1 MPEAPARDH
10 RIVLLATFALTLG
23 LAGARSAEAQ
33 TAPPLGYI
41 ERPTDPAAPLAYP
54 THSSATASSD
64 RTTPPPLEP
73 DPEVAVDLALAAE
86 MPLMLGGQATLEVP
100 YRFLFQGEVG
110 VLPGFSIDAVDS
122 ALVGSGA
129 YDATTSELVRNT
141 LRDSLV
147 MRLSAGWRPFPDH
160 GLELL
165 GGYTLVSLGGDVSA
179 RQAVESIA
187 GVTVPAE
194 IPDAQIAIHSTV
206 HSVHFGLGWRWVV
219 ADHFLVRMSLGY
231 MQAVSSSSHL
241 EVPAELAG
249 NATVTNGAAVANG
262 LIDAKLNE
270 IYTTYVKL
278 PVAGLSM
285 GYRF

>member
-1 MPEAPARDH
+1 
-10 RIVLLATFALTLG
+10 
-23 LAGARSAEAQ
+23 
-33 TAPPLGYI
+33 
-41 ERPTDPAAPLAYP
+41 
-54 THSSATASSD
+54 
-64 RTTPPPLEP
+64 
-73 DPEVAVDLALAAE
+73 
-86 MPLMLGGQATLEVP
+86 MLGGQATLEVP

-147 MRLSAGWRPFPDH
+147 VRLSAGWRPFPDH

-187 GVTVPAE
+187 GVSVPAE
-194 IPDAQIAIHSTV
+194 IPDANIVIHSTV

-231 MQAVSSSSHL
+231 MQALSSSSHL
-241 EVPAELAG
+241 EIPSELAG
-249 NATVTNGAAVANG
+249 NPTVSAGAAVANG
-262 LIDAKLNE
+262 LIDAKLND